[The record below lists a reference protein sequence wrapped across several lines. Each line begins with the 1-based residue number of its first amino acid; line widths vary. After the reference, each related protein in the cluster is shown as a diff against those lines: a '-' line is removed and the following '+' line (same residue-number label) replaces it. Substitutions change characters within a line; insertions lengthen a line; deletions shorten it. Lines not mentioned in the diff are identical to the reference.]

1 MAIDIKSYK
10 KRVLDQKPTF
20 NLVPFIDILFT
31 LMIFLVVT
39 SSFSTAPDLATT
51 DQDGGTGKPNMTDTS
66 GYKEYYVVPVANL
79 DKVTVN
85 GQDMS
90 HMIKNNAIGV
100 LASVMDNG
108 EVIIK
113 PGEIVITTPDGISP
127 EVAVHV
133 PENN

>member
-1 MAIDIKSYK
+1 MAINVRLYK
-10 KRVLDQKPTF
+10 KRILDQKPTF

-39 SSFSTAPDLATT
+39 SSFSNAPDVAT
-51 DQDGGTGKPNMTDTS
+51 DESGGTGKPNMTDTS
-66 GYKEYYVVPVANL
+66 GYKEYYIVPVANL
-79 DKVTVN
+79 EKVTVN

-90 HMIKNNAIGV
+90 HLIKNNAIGV
-100 LASVMDNG
+100 LASVMDEG
-108 EVIIK
+108 EVLIK

-127 EVAVHV
+127 EVAVHT